1 LAGIE
6 PTLSYFKCVDADHC
20 TPLTGYRLILFFV
33 VVASLHFRA
42 NPPDPGLGERNRD
55 LSDFNLFSQSSA
67 SDPHRLSLTVF
78 LLPFSYTLQASTF
91 QMAVLLQYNDSDQWT
106 VSHLAESTGIKKDIL
121 IQVTILT
128 IAISSQ
134 TVF

>member
-1 LAGIE
+1 
-6 PTLSYFKCVDADHC
+6 
-20 TPLTGYRLILFFV
+20 
-33 VVASLHFRA
+33 
-42 NPPDPGLGERNRD
+42 
-55 LSDFNLFSQSSA
+55 
-67 SDPHRLSLTVF
+67 